1 MATVNAITANGIS
14 IQTQTDILNSIIN
27 GTSQVPGLIQIY
39 GSGINVNSN
48 SPDGQLINIF
58 ALSKVDIEQLC
69 VNVYN
74 SFDPD
79 QAVGSAL
86 DAVSQYCGITRL
98 GGSYTTVNIVVTTS
112 QTLTLPGIDTSTPYT
127 IQDNIGN
134 LYTLVSSANLSIGA
148 NTLLFQAVN
157 IGFIQAVPNTITVPV
172 SVVQGVVSVNNPNNA
187 VTTGVNQETDA
198 QLRIRRQNSVA
209 LASQGNYAGM
219 IAALYS
225 IPGVIQALIHE
236 NVTNTTDSNSVPPH
250 TFWTIVDSGTTPG
263 TSITSVVGTTIYNY
277 RSMGVAMRGG
287 TNVNISQ
294 ADGST
299 FTVSFDYAVYQNL
312 YIKFTSSPIIGSSID
327 KTALANALVS
337 YYTLGIYQTAEIT
350 TITYILKA
358 SNPNAL
364 ITNVGVST
372 DNVNFYNSVLPS
384 SVQNRFIVSLANI
397 TSS

>member
-1 MATVNAITANGIS
+1 
-14 IQTQTDILNSIIN
+14 
-27 GTSQVPGLIQIY
+27 
-39 GSGINVNSN
+39 
-48 SPDGQLINIF
+48 
-58 ALSKVDIEQLC
+58 
-69 VNVYN
+69 
-74 SFDPD
+74 
-79 QAVGSAL
+79 
-86 DAVSQYCGITRL
+86 
-98 GGSYTTVNIVVTTS
+98 
-112 QTLTLPGIDTSTPYT
+112 
-127 IQDNIGN
+127 
-134 LYTLVSSANLSIGA
+134 
-148 NTLLFQAVN
+148 
-157 IGFIQAVPNTITVPV
+157 
-172 SVVQGVVSVNNPNNA
+172 
-187 VTTGVNQETDA
+187 
-198 QLRIRRQNSVA
+198 
-209 LASQGNYAGM
+209 
-219 IAALYS
+219 
-225 IPGVIQALIHE
+225 
-236 NVTNTTDSNSVPPH
+236 
-250 TFWTIVDSGTTPG
+250 
-263 TSITSVVGTTIYNY
+263 
-277 RSMGVAMRGG
+277 MGVAMRGG

>member
-236 NVTNTTDSNSVPPH
+236 NVTNTTDS
-250 TFWTIVDSGTTPG
+250 
-263 TSITSVVGTTIYNY
+263 
-277 RSMGVAMRGG
+277 
-287 TNVNISQ
+287 
-294 ADGST
+294 
-299 FTVSFDYAVYQNL
+299 L
-312 YIKFTSSPIIGSSID
+312 
-327 KTALANALVS
+327 
-337 YYTLGIYQTAEIT
+337 
-350 TITYILKA
+350 
-358 SNPNAL
+358 
-364 ITNVGVST
+364 
-372 DNVNFYNSVLPS
+372 
-384 SVQNRFIVSLANI
+384 
-397 TSS
+397 